1 MKQLFLCAAC
11 LVLCM
16 VSASYAF
23 SAERNVVLSS
33 KYMSDVGEV
42 SIENEPASNT
52 EARTIEKSYSIKRT
66 RPSGFYVNTSKA
78 SDNDVFSWQNTERM
92 ALGDAGTNISWDS
105 LEYAAA
111 GLSSE
116 VSLGQNGVFLYGLEL
131 ARQYERENPAV
142 GSLSATGSMA
152 YGYRFDENMM
162 FKLGAIGKLTPVNS
176 TILPVLGV
184 SYFDGTWDVSVGFP
198 ETNVTYHMTDA
209 FSLTAMAKYDS
220 QTYSLS
226 EPNPA
231 YDEGYVEISK
241 ATASLRA
248 NWSPLENFQL
258 SLGPEMYFARSTRFY
273 DADGDPQGGTDD
285 SDVDYGV
292 RAGMSLAF

>member
-1 MKQLFLCAAC
+1 MKRLFLCMAC
-11 LVLCM
+11 SFLLIL
-16 VSASYAF
+16 SASYGLC
-23 SAERNVVLSS
+23 AEGQVVPSS
-33 KYMSDVGEV
+33 KDMSHGGEV
-42 SIENEPASNT
+42 SIEKQAPSNV
-52 EARTIEKSYSIKRT
+52 EARNIAKSYSIKRT
-66 RPSGFYVNTSKA
+66 QPSGFYFNTSKA
-78 SDNDVFSWQNTERM
+78 SGNDVFSWQNTERM
-92 ALGDAGTNISWDS
+92 ALGDAGANVSWDS

-131 ARQYERENPAV
+131 ARQYERENPEV
-142 GSLSATGSMA
+142 GNFSASGTMA

-162 FKLGAIGKLTPVNS
+162 LKFGATGKLTAVNS
-176 TILPVLGV
+176 TVLPVLGV

-209 FSLTAMAKYDS
+209 LSLTALAKYDS
-220 QTYSLS
+220 QTYNLS

-248 NWSPLENFQL
+248 NWSPLEDFQL

-285 SDVDYGV
+285 SDVGYGV